1 MSQQSNNSSS
11 PSLPAR
17 DPRKRSHRINQ
28 GYDDPPLQFFN
39 TSKGQ
44 QIAYR
49 KVDGNIVNG
58 PQILYMN
65 GFFASMDL
73 SKTVVIEQYARLN
86 GFTNVR
92 YDPIGVGKSTI
103 NDLTVQVEDWLDSAL
118 AMVDNI
124 CDKDVPIIIV
134 SSSVGS
140 WMSTHVA
147 LGRPSRIAGLIM
159 CGPAFNCLI
168 PGYWMHYS
176 MLEADVKKRIDEGKE
191 HMMLKLV
198 YGGKKP
204 FRRDFV
210 DNSAKFEIDLSQPL
224 DLPCPVRLIHS
235 IQDMDIPYEN
245 SMQILQSITSDDVDV
260 VLRKSGNHRLMTK
273 SDCMLTANVL
283 DLMIKELYPNI
294 EAKTS
299 TTNINAMSPQESRA
313 IENLMLTPKL

>member
-1 MSQQSNNSSS
+1 MSQTNSNNSSQSSRS
-11 PSLPAR
+11 PR
-17 DPRKRSHRINQ
+17 MRSHRVNES
-28 GYDDPPLQFFN
+28 YDNPPMQYFH
-39 TSKGQ
+39 TDKGR
-44 QIAYR
+44 IAYR
-49 KVDGNIVNG
+49 KVDGNTDNA

-73 SKTVVIEQYARLN
+73 SKTVVVEQYARLN

-147 LGRPSRIAGLIM
+147 MRRPDRIAGLIM

-168 PGYWMHYS
+168 AGYWLHYN
-176 MLEADVKKRIDEGKE
+176 MLEPDVKKRIDEGKE
-191 HMMLKLV
+191 HMMLNVKYAGL
-198 YGGKKP
+198 KP

-210 DNSAKFEIDLSQPL
+210 DNSAKFEIDLNEPL
-224 DLPCPVRLIHS
+224 DLPCPVRIIHS

-245 SMQILQSITSDDVDV
+245 SMQIQQSITSDDVDII
-260 VLRKSGNHRLMTK
+260 LRKSGNHRLMTK

-283 DLMIKELYPNI
+283 DLMVKELFPNI
-294 EAKTS
+294 QAKNNVRGNS
-299 TTNINAMSPQESRA
+299 SMSPSETKA
-313 IENLMLTPKL
+313 IQHMMLTPKL